1 MSKFLVETHY
11 TCTFKIVHELDR
23 LDEKALS
30 DVDNRT
36 DGKVEII
43 NVTINNRKT
52 KKSDGKTAIKKSDLH
67 DVKIC
72 GNTKRWQG
80 AFELSKILANPA
92 MVPKEERF
100 VNDLISTFEYSE
112 KERDDRIRIYLA
124 LAMGRTKDLRYATI
138 LEKTLNDENEEIL
151 AAVIYSLGL
160 INSQTSL
167 EQLLLMFEHESARV
181 RHQVVVALG
190 NYDGDQVQIVLKQGL
205 HDPEPNVRWDAA
217 IALAKKKDDSGRRIL
232 LDLMDR
238 KYLDSFPN
246 IDAVEQNQAILAAIR
261 SSRDIL
267 DDELRKVL
275 LDLMENDL
283 NMKVRQAARNT
294 LK

>member
-1 MSKFLVETHY
+1 MVIKNSE
-11 TCTFKIVHELDR
+11 
-23 LDEKALS
+23 
-30 DVDNRT
+30 NPP
-36 DGKVEII
+36 
-43 NVTINNRKT
+43 NNFPAE
-52 KKSDGKTAIKKSDLH
+52 KKSLLRVVIHSFFVVPFIIAIFGVLIFLMLRILTIEPRTAQDYLH
-67 DVKIC
+67 DVKIG

-80 AFELSKILANPA
+80 AFELSKILANPG
-92 MVPKEERF
+92 MVPREERF

-151 AAVIYSLGL
+151 AAVIYSLGF
-160 INSQTSL
+160 INSPTSL
-167 EQLLLMFEHESARV
+167 EQLLLMFEHKSARV

-190 NYDGDQVQIVLKQGL
+190 NYDGDQVQIILKQAL

-217 IALAKKKDDSGRRIL
+217 IALAKQKDDSGRRIL

-261 SSRDIL
+261 ASRNIL
-267 DDELRKVL
+267 DDELRQVL

>member
-1 MSKFLVETHY
+1 MAIKNSENLPNDFPAE
-11 TCTFKIVHELDR
+11 
-23 LDEKALS
+23 
-30 DVDNRT
+30 
-36 DGKVEII
+36 
-43 NVTINNRKT
+43 
-52 KKSDGKTAIKKSDLH
+52 KKSLLRVVIHSFFVVPFIIAIFGVLIFLMVRILTIEPRTAQDYLH
-67 DVKIC
+67 DVKI
-72 GNTKRWQG
+72 GGTTKRWQG
-80 AFELSKILANPA
+80 AFELSKILANPG
-92 MVPKEERF
+92 MIPREERF

-138 LEKTLNDENEEIL
+138 LEKTLNAENEEIL
-151 AAVIYSLGL
+151 AAAIYSLGL
-160 INSQTSL
+160 INSPTSL
-167 EQLLLMFEHESARV
+167 EQLLHMFEHESARV

-190 NYDGDQVQIVLKQGL
+190 NYDGDHVKTVLKQAL
-205 HDPEPNVRWDAA
+205 HDLEPNVRWDAA
-217 IALAKKKDDSGRRIL
+217 IALAKQKDDSGRRIL

-261 SSRDIL
+261 VSRNIL
-267 DDELRKVL
+267 DGELRQVL
-275 LDLMENDL
+275 MDLMENDL

>member
-1 MSKFLVETHY
+1 MVIKNSENLP
-11 TCTFKIVHELDR
+11 
-23 LDEKALS
+23 
-30 DVDNRT
+30 
-36 DGKVEII
+36 
-43 NVTINNRKT
+43 NNFPAE
-52 KKSDGKTAIKKSDLH
+52 KKSLLKVVIHSFFVVPFIIAIFGVLIFLMLRILTIEPRTAQDYLH
-67 DVKIC
+67 DVKIG

-80 AFELSKILANPA
+80 AFELSKILANPG
-92 MVPKEERF
+92 MVPREERF

-160 INSQTSL
+160 INSPTSL

-190 NYDGDQVQIVLKQGL
+190 NYDGDQVQIVLKQAL

-217 IALAKKKDDSGRRIL
+217 IALAKQKDDSGRRIL

-261 SSRDIL
+261 AGRDIL
-267 DDELRKVL
+267 DDELRQVL

>member
-1 MSKFLVETHY
+1 MVIKNSE
-11 TCTFKIVHELDR
+11 
-23 LDEKALS
+23 
-30 DVDNRT
+30 NPP
-36 DGKVEII
+36 
-43 NVTINNRKT
+43 NNFPAE
-52 KKSDGKTAIKKSDLH
+52 KKSLLRVVIHSFFVVPFIIAIFGVLIFLMLRILTIEPRTAQDYLH
-67 DVKIC
+67 DVKIG

-80 AFELSKILANPA
+80 AFELSKILANPG
-92 MVPKEERF
+92 MVPREERF

-151 AAVIYSLGL
+151 AAVIYSLGF
-160 INSQTSL
+160 INSPTSL
-167 EQLLLMFEHESARV
+167 EQLLLMFEHKSARV

-190 NYDGDQVQIVLKQGL
+190 NYDGDQVQIVLKQAL

-217 IALAKKKDDSGRRIL
+217 IALAKQKDDSGRTIL

-267 DDELRKVL
+267 DDELRQVL

>member
-1 MSKFLVETHY
+1 MVIKNSENLP
-11 TCTFKIVHELDR
+11 
-23 LDEKALS
+23 
-30 DVDNRT
+30 
-36 DGKVEII
+36 
-43 NVTINNRKT
+43 NNFPAE
-52 KKSDGKTAIKKSDLH
+52 KKSLLRVVIHSFFVVPFIIAIFGVLIFLMLRILTIEPRTAQDYLH
-67 DVKIC
+67 DVKIG

-80 AFELSKILANPA
+80 AFELSKILANPG
-92 MVPKEERF
+92 MVPREERF

-151 AAVIYSLGL
+151 AAVIYSLGF
-160 INSQTSL
+160 INSPTSL

-181 RHQVVVALG
+181 RHQAVVALG
-190 NYDGDQVQIVLKQGL
+190 NYDGDQVQIILKQAL

-217 IALAKKKDDSGRRIL
+217 IALAKQKDDSGRRIL

-267 DDELRKVL
+267 DDELRQVL

>member
-1 MSKFLVETHY
+1 M
-11 TCTFKIVHELDR
+11 
-23 LDEKALS
+23 
-30 DVDNRT
+30 
-36 DGKVEII
+36 
-43 NVTINNRKT
+43 
-52 KKSDGKTAIKKSDLH
+52 AIKNSENTPNDFPTEKRSLLKVVIHSFFVVPFIIAIFGVIIFLMLRILTIEPRTAQDYLH
-67 DVKIC
+67 DVKIG

>member
-1 MSKFLVETHY
+1 MVIKNSE
-11 TCTFKIVHELDR
+11 
-23 LDEKALS
+23 
-30 DVDNRT
+30 NPP
-36 DGKVEII
+36 
-43 NVTINNRKT
+43 NNFPAE
-52 KKSDGKTAIKKSDLH
+52 KKSLLKVVIHSFFVVPFIIAIFGVLIFLMLRILTIEPRTAQDYLH
-67 DVKIC
+67 DVKIG

-80 AFELSKILANPA
+80 AFELSKILANPG
-92 MVPKEERF
+92 MVPREERF

-151 AAVIYSLGL
+151 AAVIYSLGF
-160 INSQTSL
+160 INSPTSL
-167 EQLLLMFEHESARV
+167 GQLLLMFEHESARV

-190 NYDGDQVQIVLKQGL
+190 NYDGDQVQIVLKQAL

-217 IALAKKKDDSGRRIL
+217 IALAKQKDDSGRRIL

-261 SSRDIL
+261 ASRDIL
-267 DDELRKVL
+267 DDELRQVL

>member
-1 MSKFLVETHY
+1 MVIKNSE
-11 TCTFKIVHELDR
+11 
-23 LDEKALS
+23 
-30 DVDNRT
+30 NPP
-36 DGKVEII
+36 
-43 NVTINNRKT
+43 NNFPAE
-52 KKSDGKTAIKKSDLH
+52 KKSLLRVVIHSFFVVPFIIAIFGVLIFLMLRILTIEPRTAQDYLH
-67 DVKIC
+67 DVKIG

-80 AFELSKILANPA
+80 AFELSKILANPG
-92 MVPKEERF
+92 MVPREERF

-160 INSQTSL
+160 INSPTSL

-190 NYDGDQVQIVLKQGL
+190 NYDGDQVQIVLKQAL

-217 IALAKKKDDSGRRIL
+217 IALAKQKDDSGRRIL

-261 SSRDIL
+261 ASRDIL
-267 DDELRKVL
+267 DDELRQVL

>member
-1 MSKFLVETHY
+1 MAIKNSENIPNDFPAE
-11 TCTFKIVHELDR
+11 
-23 LDEKALS
+23 
-30 DVDNRT
+30 
-36 DGKVEII
+36 
-43 NVTINNRKT
+43 
-52 KKSDGKTAIKKSDLH
+52 KKSILKVVIHSFFVVPFIIAIFGVLIFLMLRILTLEPRTAQDYLH
-67 DVKIC
+67 DVKIG

-80 AFELSKILANPA
+80 AFELSKILANPG
-92 MVPKEERF
+92 MVPREERF

-160 INSQTSL
+160 INSPTSL

-190 NYDGDQVQIVLKQGL
+190 NYDGDQVQIILKQAL

-217 IALAKKKDDSGRRIL
+217 IALAKQKDDSGRRIL

-267 DDELRKVL
+267 DDELRQVL

>member
-1 MSKFLVETHY
+1 MAIK
-11 TCTFKIVHELDR
+11 
-23 LDEKALS
+23 
-30 DVDNRT
+30 NRENLPN
-36 DGKVEII
+36 DFPAE
-43 NVTINNRKT
+43 
-52 KKSDGKTAIKKSDLH
+52 KKSLLRVVIHSFFVVPFIIAIFGVLIFLMLRILTIEPRTAQDYLQ
-67 DVKIC
+67 DVKIG

-80 AFELSKILANPA
+80 AFELSKILANPK
-92 MVPKEERF
+92 MIPKEERF

-124 LAMGRTKDLRYATI
+124 LAMGRTKDRRYATI
-138 LEKTLNDENEEIL
+138 LEKTLNAENEEIL
-151 AAVIYSLGL
+151 AAVIYSLGF
-160 INSQTSL
+160 INSPTSL
-167 EQLLLMFEHESARV
+167 EQLLLMFEHESSRV

-190 NYDGDQVQIVLKQGL
+190 NYDGNQVQIILKQGL

-217 IALAKKKDDSGRRIL
+217 IALAKQKDDSGRRIL

-261 SSRDIL
+261 GSRDIL
-267 DDELRKVL
+267 DDELRQVL

>member
-1 MSKFLVETHY
+1 MVIKNSENLP
-11 TCTFKIVHELDR
+11 
-23 LDEKALS
+23 
-30 DVDNRT
+30 
-36 DGKVEII
+36 
-43 NVTINNRKT
+43 NNFPAE
-52 KKSDGKTAIKKSDLH
+52 KKSLLRVVIHSFFVVPFIIAIFGVLIFLMLRILTIEPRTAQDYLH
-67 DVKIC
+67 DVKIG

-80 AFELSKILANPA
+80 AFELSKILANPG
-92 MVPKEERF
+92 MVPREERF

-151 AAVIYSLGL
+151 AAVIYSLGF
-160 INSQTSL
+160 INSPTSL
-167 EQLLLMFEHESARV
+167 EQLLLMFEHKSARV

-190 NYDGDQVQIVLKQGL
+190 NYDGDQVQIVLKQAL
-205 HDPEPNVRWDAA
+205 NDPEPNVRWDAA
-217 IALAKKKDDSGRRIL
+217 IALAKQKDDSGRRIL

-261 SSRDIL
+261 ASRDIL
-267 DDELRKVL
+267 DDELRQVL

>member
-1 MSKFLVETHY
+1 MAIK
-11 TCTFKIVHELDR
+11 
-23 LDEKALS
+23 
-30 DVDNRT
+30 NRENLPN
-36 DGKVEII
+36 DFPAE
-43 NVTINNRKT
+43 
-52 KKSDGKTAIKKSDLH
+52 KKSLLRVVIHSFFVVPFIIAIFGVLIFLMLRILTIEPRTAQDYLQ
-67 DVKIC
+67 DVKIG

-80 AFELSKILANPA
+80 AFELSKILANPK
-92 MVPKEERF
+92 MIPKEERF

-124 LAMGRTKDLRYATI
+124 LAMGRTKDRRYATI
-138 LEKTLNDENEEIL
+138 LEKTLNAENEEIL

-160 INSQTSL
+160 INSPTSL
-167 EQLLLMFEHESARV
+167 EQLLDMFEHESARV

-190 NYDGDQVQIVLKQGL
+190 NYDGDQVQIILKQGL

-217 IALAKKKDDSGRRIL
+217 IALAKQKDDSGRRIL

-261 SSRDIL
+261 ASRDIL
-267 DDELRKVL
+267 DDELRQVL

>member
-1 MSKFLVETHY
+1 MAIK
-11 TCTFKIVHELDR
+11 
-23 LDEKALS
+23 
-30 DVDNRT
+30 NRENLPN
-36 DGKVEII
+36 DFPAE
-43 NVTINNRKT
+43 
-52 KKSDGKTAIKKSDLH
+52 KKSLFRVVIHSFFVVPFIIAIFGVLIFLMLRILTIEPRTAQDYLQ
-67 DVKIC
+67 DVKIG

-80 AFELSKILANPA
+80 AFELSKILANPK

-124 LAMGRTKDLRYATI
+124 LAMGRTKDRRYATI
-138 LEKTLNDENEEIL
+138 LEKTLNDENEETL

-160 INSQTSL
+160 INSPSSL
-167 EQLLLMFEHESARV
+167 EKLLHMFEHESARV

-190 NYDGDQVQIVLKQGL
+190 NYNGDQVQDVLKQAL
-205 HDPEPNVRWDAA
+205 HDTEPNVRWDAA
-217 IALAKKKDDSGRRIL
+217 IALAKQKDISGRRIL

-261 SSRDIL
+261 ASRDIL
-267 DDELRKVL
+267 NDELRQVL
-275 LDLMENDL
+275 TDLMDNDL
-283 NMKVRQAARNT
+283 NMKIRQAARNT

>member
-1 MSKFLVETHY
+1 MVIKNSENLP
-11 TCTFKIVHELDR
+11 
-23 LDEKALS
+23 
-30 DVDNRT
+30 
-36 DGKVEII
+36 
-43 NVTINNRKT
+43 NNFPAE
-52 KKSDGKTAIKKSDLH
+52 KKSLLKVVIHSFFVVPFIIAIFGVLIFLMLRILTIEPRTAQDYLH
-67 DVKIC
+67 DVKIG

-80 AFELSKILANPA
+80 AFELSKILANPG
-92 MVPKEERF
+92 MVPREERF

-151 AAVIYSLGL
+151 AAVIYSLGF
-160 INSQTSL
+160 INSPTSL

-190 NYDGDQVQIVLKQGL
+190 NYDGDQVQIVLKQAL

-217 IALAKKKDDSGRRIL
+217 IALAKQKDDSGRRIL

-246 IDAVEQNQAILAAIR
+246 IDAVEQNQAILASIR
-261 SSRDIL
+261 ASRDIL
-267 DDELRKVL
+267 DDELRQVL

-283 NMKVRQAARNT
+283 NMKVRQSARNT

>member
-1 MSKFLVETHY
+1 MVIKNSENLP
-11 TCTFKIVHELDR
+11 
-23 LDEKALS
+23 
-30 DVDNRT
+30 
-36 DGKVEII
+36 
-43 NVTINNRKT
+43 NNFPAE
-52 KKSDGKTAIKKSDLH
+52 KKSLLKVVIHSFFVVPFIIAIFGVLIFLMLRILTIEPRTAQDYLH
-67 DVKIC
+67 DVKIG

-80 AFELSKILANPA
+80 AFELSKILANPGR
-92 MVPKEERF
+92 VPREERF

-151 AAVIYSLGL
+151 AAVIYSLGF
-160 INSQTSL
+160 INSPTSL

-190 NYDGDQVQIVLKQGL
+190 NYDGDQVQIVLKQAL

-217 IALAKKKDDSGRRIL
+217 IALAKQKDDSGRRIL

-261 SSRDIL
+261 ASRDIL
-267 DDELRKVL
+267 DDELRQVL

>member
-1 MSKFLVETHY
+1 MVIKNSENLP
-11 TCTFKIVHELDR
+11 
-23 LDEKALS
+23 
-30 DVDNRT
+30 
-36 DGKVEII
+36 
-43 NVTINNRKT
+43 NNFPAE
-52 KKSDGKTAIKKSDLH
+52 KKSLLRVVIHSFFVVPFIIAIFGVLIFLMLRILTLEPRTAQDYLH
-67 DVKIC
+67 DVKIG

-80 AFELSKILANPA
+80 AFELSKILANPG
-92 MVPKEERF
+92 MVPREERF

-151 AAVIYSLGL
+151 AAVIYSLGF
-160 INSQTSL
+160 INSPTSL

-190 NYDGDQVQIVLKQGL
+190 NYDGDQVQIILKQAL

-217 IALAKKKDDSGRRIL
+217 IALAKQKDDSGRRIL

-267 DDELRKVL
+267 DDELREVL

>member
-1 MSKFLVETHY
+1 MAIK
-11 TCTFKIVHELDR
+11 
-23 LDEKALS
+23 
-30 DVDNRT
+30 NRENLPN
-36 DGKVEII
+36 DFPAE
-43 NVTINNRKT
+43 
-52 KKSDGKTAIKKSDLH
+52 KKSLLRVVIHSFFVVPFIIAIFGVLIFLMLRILTIEPRTAQDYLQ
-67 DVKIC
+67 DVKIG

-80 AFELSKILANPA
+80 AFELSKILANPK
-92 MVPKEERF
+92 MIPKEERF

-124 LAMGRTKDLRYATI
+124 LAMGRTKDRRYATI
-138 LEKTLNDENEEIL
+138 LEKTLNAENEEIL

-160 INSQTSL
+160 INSPTSL
-167 EQLLLMFEHESARV
+167 EQLLHMFEHESARV

-190 NYDGDQVQIVLKQGL
+190 NYDGNQVQIILKQGL

-217 IALAKKKDDSGRRIL
+217 IALAKQKDDSGRRIL

-261 SSRDIL
+261 GSRAIL
-267 DDELRKVL
+267 DGELRQVL

>member
-1 MSKFLVETHY
+1 MVIKNSENLP
-11 TCTFKIVHELDR
+11 
-23 LDEKALS
+23 
-30 DVDNRT
+30 
-36 DGKVEII
+36 
-43 NVTINNRKT
+43 NNFPAE
-52 KKSDGKTAIKKSDLH
+52 KKSLLRVVIHSFFVVPFIIAIFGVLIFLMLRILTIEPRTAQDYLH
-67 DVKIC
+67 DVKIG

-80 AFELSKILANPA
+80 AFELSKILANPG
-92 MVPKEERF
+92 MVPREERF

-160 INSQTSL
+160 INSPTSL

-190 NYDGDQVQIVLKQGL
+190 NYDGDQVQTVLKQAL

-217 IALAKKKDDSGRRIL
+217 IALAKQKDDSGRRIL

-246 IDAVEQNQAILAAIR
+246 VDAVEQNQALLAAIR
-261 SSRDIL
+261 ASRDIL
-267 DDELRKVL
+267 NDELRQVL

>member
-1 MSKFLVETHY
+1 MVIKNSENLP
-11 TCTFKIVHELDR
+11 
-23 LDEKALS
+23 
-30 DVDNRT
+30 
-36 DGKVEII
+36 
-43 NVTINNRKT
+43 NNFPAE
-52 KKSDGKTAIKKSDLH
+52 KKSLLRVVIHSFFVVPFIIAIFGVLIFLMLRILTIEPRTAQDYLH
-67 DVKIC
+67 DVKIG

-80 AFELSKILANPA
+80 AFELSKILANPG
-92 MVPKEERF
+92 MVPREERF

-151 AAVIYSLGL
+151 AAVIYSLGF
-160 INSQTSL
+160 INSPTSL

-190 NYDGDQVQIVLKQGL
+190 NYDGDQVQIILKQAL

-217 IALAKKKDDSGRRIL
+217 IALAKQKDDSGRRIL

-267 DDELRKVL
+267 DDELRQVL

>member
-1 MSKFLVETHY
+1 MVIKNSENLP
-11 TCTFKIVHELDR
+11 
-23 LDEKALS
+23 
-30 DVDNRT
+30 
-36 DGKVEII
+36 
-43 NVTINNRKT
+43 NNFPAE
-52 KKSDGKTAIKKSDLH
+52 KKSLFRVVIHSFFVVPFIIAIFGVLIFLMLRILTIEPRTAQDYLH
-67 DVKIC
+67 DVKIG

-80 AFELSKILANPA
+80 AFELSKILANPR
-92 MVPKEERF
+92 MVPREERF

-151 AAVIYSLGL
+151 AAVIYSLGF
-160 INSQTSL
+160 INSPTSL
-167 EQLLLMFEHESARV
+167 GQLLLMFEHESARV

-190 NYDGDQVQIVLKQGL
+190 NYDGDQVQIVLKQAL

-217 IALAKKKDDSGRRIL
+217 IALAKQKDDSGRRIL

-261 SSRDIL
+261 ASRDIL
-267 DDELRKVL
+267 DDELRQVL

>member
-1 MSKFLVETHY
+1 MVIKNSENLP
-11 TCTFKIVHELDR
+11 
-23 LDEKALS
+23 
-30 DVDNRT
+30 DNLPA
-36 DGKVEII
+36 E
-43 NVTINNRKT
+43 
-52 KKSDGKTAIKKSDLH
+52 KKSLLRVVIHSFFVVPFIIAIFGVLIFLMLRILTIEPRTAQDYLH
-67 DVKIC
+67 DVKIG

-80 AFELSKILANPA
+80 AFELSKILANPG
-92 MVPKEERF
+92 MVPREERF

-160 INSQTSL
+160 INSRTSL
-167 EQLLLMFEHESARV
+167 ERLLLMFEHKSARV

-190 NYDGDQVQIVLKQGL
+190 NYDGDQVQIILKQGL

-217 IALAKKKDDSGRRIL
+217 IALAKQKDDSGRRIL

-267 DDELRKVL
+267 DDELRNVL

-283 NMKVRQAARNT
+283 NMKIRQAARNT

>member
-1 MSKFLVETHY
+1 M
-11 TCTFKIVHELDR
+11 
-23 LDEKALS
+23 
-30 DVDNRT
+30 
-36 DGKVEII
+36 
-43 NVTINNRKT
+43 TIKNSENLPNNFPAE
-52 KKSDGKTAIKKSDLH
+52 KKSLLRVVIHSFFVVPFIIAIFGVLIFLMLRILTIEPRTAQDYLQ
-67 DVKIC
+67 DVKIG

-80 AFELSKILANPA
+80 AFELSKILANPK

-112 KERDDRIRIYLA
+112 KDRDDRIRIYLA
-124 LAMGRTKDLRYATI
+124 LAMGRTKDLRYVTI
-138 LEKTLNDENEEIL
+138 LEKTLNTENEEIL
-151 AAVIYSLGL
+151 AAVVYSLGL
-160 INSQTSL
+160 INSPTSL
-167 EQLLLMFEHESARV
+167 EQLLHMFEHESARV

-190 NYDGDQVQIVLKQGL
+190 NYDEDQVQIVLKQAL

-217 IALAKKKDDSGRRIL
+217 IALAKQKDDSGRRIL

-261 SSRDIL
+261 ASRNVL
-267 DDELRKVL
+267 NDEMRQVL
-275 LDLMENDL
+275 TDLMNNDL

>member
-1 MSKFLVETHY
+1 MVIKNSENLPNNFP
-11 TCTFKIVHELDR
+11 
-23 LDEKALS
+23 DEKKSLLRVVIHSFFVVPFIIAIFGVLIFLMLRILTIEP
-30 DVDNRT
+30 RT
-36 DGKVEII
+36 AQDY
-43 NVTINNRKT
+43 
-52 KKSDGKTAIKKSDLH
+52 LH
-67 DVKIC
+67 DVKIG

-80 AFELSKILANPA
+80 AFELSKILANPG
-92 MVPKEERF
+92 MVPREERF

-151 AAVIYSLGL
+151 AAVIYSLGF
-160 INSQTSL
+160 INSPTSL

-190 NYDGDQVQIVLKQGL
+190 NYDGDQVQIVLKQAL

-217 IALAKKKDDSGRRIL
+217 IALAKQKDDSGRRIL

-246 IDAVEQNQAILAAIR
+246 IDAVEQNQAIIAAIR
-261 SSRDIL
+261 ASRDIL
-267 DDELRKVL
+267 DDELRQVL

>member
-1 MSKFLVETHY
+1 MPNDFPTE
-11 TCTFKIVHELDR
+11 
-23 LDEKALS
+23 
-30 DVDNRT
+30 
-36 DGKVEII
+36 
-43 NVTINNRKT
+43 
-52 KKSDGKTAIKKSDLH
+52 KKSLFKVVIHSFFVVPFIIAIFGVLIFLMLRILTIEPRTAQDYLH
-67 DVKIC
+67 DVKIG

-80 AFELSKILANPA
+80 AFELSKILANPK

-100 VNDLISTFEYSE
+100 VNDLISTFEYSA

-124 LAMGRTKDLRYATI
+124 LAMGRTKDWRYATI
-138 LEKTLNDENEEIL
+138 LEKTLNDKNEEII

-160 INSQTSL
+160 INSPSSL
-167 EQLLLMFEHESARV
+167 EQLLHMFEHESARV

-190 NYDGDQVQIVLKQGL
+190 NYDGDQVQTVLKQAL
-205 HDPEPNVRWDAA
+205 NDPEPNVRWDAA
-217 IALAKKKDDSGRRIL
+217 IALAKQKDNSGRRIL

-261 SSRDIL
+261 ASRDIL
-267 DDELRKVL
+267 NDELRQVL
-275 LDLMENDL
+275 TDLMENDL

>member
-1 MSKFLVETHY
+1 MP
-11 TCTFKIVHELDR
+11 
-23 LDEKALS
+23 
-30 DVDNRT
+30 
-36 DGKVEII
+36 
-43 NVTINNRKT
+43 NNFPAE
-52 KKSDGKTAIKKSDLH
+52 KKSLLRVVIHSFFVVPFIIAIFGVLIFLMLRILTIEPRTAQDYLH
-67 DVKIC
+67 DVKIG

-80 AFELSKILANPA
+80 AFELSKILANPG
-92 MVPKEERF
+92 MVPREERF

-160 INSQTSL
+160 INSRTSL
-167 EQLLLMFEHESARV
+167 ERLLLMFEHKSARV

-190 NYDGDQVQIVLKQGL
+190 NYDGDQVQIILKQAL

-217 IALAKKKDDSGRRIL
+217 IALAKQKDDSGRRIL

>member
-1 MSKFLVETHY
+1 MTVKNSENLP
-11 TCTFKIVHELDR
+11 
-23 LDEKALS
+23 
-30 DVDNRT
+30 
-36 DGKVEII
+36 
-43 NVTINNRKT
+43 NNFPSE
-52 KKSDGKTAIKKSDLH
+52 KKSLLRVVIHSFFVVPFIIAIFGVLIFLMLRILTIEPRTAQDYLH
-67 DVKIC
+67 DVKIG

-80 AFELSKILANPA
+80 AFELSKILANPG
-92 MVPKEERF
+92 MVPREERF

-151 AAVIYSLGL
+151 AAVIYSLGF
-160 INSQTSL
+160 INSPTSL

-190 NYDGDQVQIVLKQGL
+190 NYDGDQVQIVLKQAL

-217 IALAKKKDDSGRRIL
+217 IALAKQKDDSGRRIL

-261 SSRDIL
+261 ASRDIL
-267 DDELRKVL
+267 DDELRQVL

>member
-1 MSKFLVETHY
+1 MAIK
-11 TCTFKIVHELDR
+11 
-23 LDEKALS
+23 
-30 DVDNRT
+30 NRENLPN
-36 DGKVEII
+36 DFPAE
-43 NVTINNRKT
+43 
-52 KKSDGKTAIKKSDLH
+52 KKSLLRVVIHSFFVVPFIIAIFGVLIFLMLRILTIEPRTAQDYLQ
-67 DVKIC
+67 DVKIG

-80 AFELSKILANPA
+80 AFELSKILANPK
-92 MVPKEERF
+92 MIPKEERF

-124 LAMGRTKDLRYATI
+124 LAMGRTKDRRYATI
-138 LEKTLNDENEEIL
+138 LEKTLNAENEEIL

-160 INSQTSL
+160 INSPTSL
-167 EQLLLMFEHESARV
+167 EQLLHMFEHESARV

-190 NYDGDQVQIVLKQGL
+190 NYDGNQVQIILKQGL

-217 IALAKKKDDSGRRIL
+217 IALAKQKDDSGRRIL

-261 SSRDIL
+261 GSRDIL
-267 DDELRKVL
+267 DDELRQVL

-294 LK
+294 PK

>member
-1 MSKFLVETHY
+1 MVIKNSENLP
-11 TCTFKIVHELDR
+11 
-23 LDEKALS
+23 
-30 DVDNRT
+30 
-36 DGKVEII
+36 
-43 NVTINNRKT
+43 NNFPEE
-52 KKSDGKTAIKKSDLH
+52 KKSLLRVVIHSFFVVPFIIAIFGVLIFLMLRILTIEPRTAQDYLH
-67 DVKIC
+67 DVKIG

-283 NMKVRQAARNT
+283 NMKVSQSARNT

>member
-1 MSKFLVETHY
+1 MAIKNSENLPNDFPAE
-11 TCTFKIVHELDR
+11 
-23 LDEKALS
+23 
-30 DVDNRT
+30 
-36 DGKVEII
+36 
-43 NVTINNRKT
+43 
-52 KKSDGKTAIKKSDLH
+52 KKSLLRVVIHSFFVVPFIIAIFGVLIFLMVRILTLEPRTAQDYLH
-67 DVKIC
+67 DVKI
-72 GNTKRWQG
+72 GGTTKRWQG
-80 AFELSKILANPA
+80 AFELSKILANPG
-92 MVPKEERF
+92 MIPREERF

-138 LEKTLNDENEEIL
+138 LEKTLNAENEEIL
-151 AAVIYSLGL
+151 AAAIYSLGL
-160 INSQTSL
+160 INSPTSL
-167 EQLLLMFEHESARV
+167 EQLLHMFEHESARV

-190 NYDGDQVQIVLKQGL
+190 NYDGDQVKTVLKQAL
-205 HDPEPNVRWDAA
+205 HDLEPNVRWDAA
-217 IALAKKKDDSGRRIL
+217 IALAKQKDDSGRRIL

-261 SSRDIL
+261 ASRNIL
-267 DDELRKVL
+267 DDELRQVL
-275 LDLMENDL
+275 MDLMENDL

>member
-1 MSKFLVETHY
+1 MVIKNSENLP
-11 TCTFKIVHELDR
+11 
-23 LDEKALS
+23 
-30 DVDNRT
+30 
-36 DGKVEII
+36 
-43 NVTINNRKT
+43 NNFPAE
-52 KKSDGKTAIKKSDLH
+52 KKSLLRVVIHSFFVVPFIIAIFGVLIFLMLRILTIEPRTAKDYLH
-67 DVKIC
+67 DVKIG

-138 LEKTLNDENEEIL
+138 LEKTLYDENEEIL

-160 INSQTSL
+160 INSRTSL

-232 LDLMDR
+232 IDLMDR

>member
-1 MSKFLVETHY
+1 MVIKNSE
-11 TCTFKIVHELDR
+11 
-23 LDEKALS
+23 
-30 DVDNRT
+30 NPP
-36 DGKVEII
+36 
-43 NVTINNRKT
+43 NNFPAE
-52 KKSDGKTAIKKSDLH
+52 KKSLLRVVIHSFFVVPFIIAIFGVLIFLMLRILTIEPRTAQDYLH
-67 DVKIC
+67 DVKIG

-80 AFELSKILANPA
+80 AFELSKILANPG
-92 MVPKEERF
+92 MVPREERF

-138 LEKTLNDENEEIL
+138 LEKTLNAENEEIL
-151 AAVIYSLGL
+151 AAVIYSLGF
-160 INSQTSL
+160 INSPTSL

-190 NYDGDQVQIVLKQGL
+190 NYDGDQVQIVLKQAL

-217 IALAKKKDDSGRRIL
+217 IALAKQKDDSGRRIL

-267 DDELRKVL
+267 DDELRQVL

>member
-1 MSKFLVETHY
+1 MAIK
-11 TCTFKIVHELDR
+11 
-23 LDEKALS
+23 
-30 DVDNRT
+30 
-36 DGKVEII
+36 
-43 NVTINNRKT
+43 NNENMPNDFPT
-52 KKSDGKTAIKKSDLH
+52 EKKSLFKVVIHSFFVVPFIIAIFGVLIFLMLRILTIEPRTAQDYLH
-67 DVKIC
+67 DVKIG

-80 AFELSKILANPA
+80 AFELSKILANPR

-124 LAMGRTKDLRYATI
+124 LAMGRTKDWRYATI
-138 LEKTLNDENEEIL
+138 LEKTLNDKNEEII

-160 INSQTSL
+160 INSPSSL
-167 EQLLLMFEHESARV
+167 EQLLHMFEHESARV

-190 NYDGDQVQIVLKQGL
+190 NYDGDQVQTVLKQAL
-205 HDPEPNVRWDAA
+205 NDPEPNVRWDAA
-217 IALAKKKDDSGRRIL
+217 IALAKQKDNSGRRIL

-261 SSRDIL
+261 ASRDIL
-267 DDELRKVL
+267 NDELRQVL
-275 LDLMENDL
+275 TDLMENDL

>member
-1 MSKFLVETHY
+1 MVIKNSENLP
-11 TCTFKIVHELDR
+11 
-23 LDEKALS
+23 
-30 DVDNRT
+30 
-36 DGKVEII
+36 
-43 NVTINNRKT
+43 NNFPAE
-52 KKSDGKTAIKKSDLH
+52 KKSLLKVVIHSFFVVTFIIAIFGVLIFLMLRILTIEPRTAQDYLH
-67 DVKIC
+67 DVKIG

-80 AFELSKILANPA
+80 AFELSKILANPG
-92 MVPKEERF
+92 MVPREERF

-160 INSQTSL
+160 INSPTSL

-190 NYDGDQVQIVLKQGL
+190 NYDGDQVQIILKQAL

-217 IALAKKKDDSGRRIL
+217 IALAKQKDDSGRRIL

-261 SSRDIL
+261 ASRDIL
-267 DDELRKVL
+267 DDELRQVL

>member
-1 MSKFLVETHY
+1 MVIKNSE
-11 TCTFKIVHELDR
+11 
-23 LDEKALS
+23 
-30 DVDNRT
+30 NPP
-36 DGKVEII
+36 
-43 NVTINNRKT
+43 NNFPAE
-52 KKSDGKTAIKKSDLH
+52 KKSLLRVVIHSFFVVPFIIAIFGVLIFLMLRILTIEPRTAQDYLH
-67 DVKIC
+67 DVKIG

-80 AFELSKILANPA
+80 AFELSKILANPG
-92 MVPKEERF
+92 MVPREERF

-151 AAVIYSLGL
+151 AAVIYSLGF
-160 INSQTSL
+160 INSPTSL

-190 NYDGDQVQIVLKQGL
+190 NYDGDQVQIVLKQAL

-217 IALAKKKDDSGRRIL
+217 IALAKQKDDSGRTIL

-267 DDELRKVL
+267 DDELRQVL

>member
-1 MSKFLVETHY
+1 MVIKNSENLP
-11 TCTFKIVHELDR
+11 
-23 LDEKALS
+23 
-30 DVDNRT
+30 
-36 DGKVEII
+36 
-43 NVTINNRKT
+43 NNFPAE
-52 KKSDGKTAIKKSDLH
+52 KKSLLRVVIHSFFVVPFIIAIFGVLIFLMLRILTIEPRTAQDYLH
-67 DVKIC
+67 DVKIG

-80 AFELSKILANPA
+80 AFELSKILANPG
-92 MVPKEERF
+92 MVPREERF

-160 INSQTSL
+160 INSPTSL
-167 EQLLLMFEHESARV
+167 EQLLLMFEHKSARV

-190 NYDGDQVQIVLKQGL
+190 NYDGDQVQIVLKQAL

-217 IALAKKKDDSGRRIL
+217 IALAKQKDDSGRRIL

-261 SSRDIL
+261 ASRDIL
-267 DDELRKVL
+267 DDELRQVL

>member
-1 MSKFLVETHY
+1 MVIKNSENLP
-11 TCTFKIVHELDR
+11 
-23 LDEKALS
+23 
-30 DVDNRT
+30 
-36 DGKVEII
+36 
-43 NVTINNRKT
+43 NNFPAE
-52 KKSDGKTAIKKSDLH
+52 KKSLLRVVIHSFFVVPFIIAIFGVLIFLMLRILTIEPRTAQDYLH
-67 DVKIC
+67 DVKIG

-80 AFELSKILANPA
+80 AFELSKILANPG
-92 MVPKEERF
+92 MVPREERF

-138 LEKTLNDENEEIL
+138 LEKTLNAENEEIL
-151 AAVIYSLGL
+151 AAVIYSLGF
-160 INSQTSL
+160 INSPTSL

-190 NYDGDQVQIVLKQGL
+190 NYDGDQVQIVLKQAL

-217 IALAKKKDDSGRRIL
+217 IALAKQKDDSGRRIL

-267 DDELRKVL
+267 DDELRQVL

>member
-1 MSKFLVETHY
+1 MVIKNSENLP
-11 TCTFKIVHELDR
+11 
-23 LDEKALS
+23 
-30 DVDNRT
+30 
-36 DGKVEII
+36 
-43 NVTINNRKT
+43 NNFPAE
-52 KKSDGKTAIKKSDLH
+52 KKSLLKVVIHSFFVVPFIIAIFGVLIFLMLRILTIEPRTAQDYLH
-67 DVKIC
+67 DVKIG

-80 AFELSKILANPA
+80 AFELSKILANPG
-92 MVPKEERF
+92 MVPREERF

-151 AAVIYSLGL
+151 AAVIYSLGF
-160 INSQTSL
+160 INSPTSL

-190 NYDGDQVQIVLKQGL
+190 NYDGDQVQIVLKQAL

-217 IALAKKKDDSGRRIL
+217 IALAKQKDDSGRRIL

-267 DDELRKVL
+267 DDELRQVL